1 MPLPLGYALRAWNKL
16 VGILSGPDEESE
28 APESGA
34 AVRTGAEGATL
45 SSRAEP
51 YYPRWRGAIRRCE
64 RGPACGPSP

>member
-34 AVRTGAEGATL
+34 AVRTGAEGAT
-45 SSRAEP
+45 AV
-51 YYPRWRGAIRRCE
+51 
-64 RGPACGPSP
+64 